1 VYGVAGFAGGTLRG
15 VAAERRFDSVGG
27 DSPNGVEETM
37 ADRNIEL
44 TRRKILAS
52 AGAVGAAG
60 VGAGLG
66 TSALFS
72 DEESFVNNE
81 ITAGTLDMVVD
92 WEEHYSYP
100 QLYGIEDPTSGLETT
115 MSEPDNPDEYTAFPP
130 GANDPILWVHDEDVD
145 AYMDAT
151 AIDAFPD
158 EDNDGAQD
166 EFDGEDA
173 CSVLPDLAGGDGGL
187 SDSMRTRR
195 DGVTEEGDPLIQLDD
210 VKPGDFGE
218 VTLSFHLC
226 DNPGYVWLNA
236 DNVGWA
242 ENGTNE
248 PEASASGEGERPEV
262 ELLDEIQTA
271 WWYDENCNNL
281 TDTSQGG
288 GDEVD
293 LVIVL
298 DESGSMDSGSGSAL
312 ESAKNGAKTLVDAV
326 GPDVRTS
333 LVTFDDQEDTGL
345 RANLAE
351 SNSDVKDAIDD
362 VPYNSSGSTAIGE
375 GIAVGQDHLQNGTG
389 ARSGAEKV
397 MVVLADGGENEGTDP
412 VGEASSAKNDG
423 TTIYSIAYTDGAD
436 EDLMEDISTNPTD
449 DGTIDDQDPYAYL
462 ADQADIGDV
471 FDDIGTSVSQGE
483 EIFFQGSLRRAVDA
497 LQYGAG
503 IPLDGDGGDDF
514 DEFSDPATADSRGCF
529 EATPETN
536 CIGFSWWVPPEVGNE
551 IQSDSVSFDLGF
563 YTEQCRNND
572 GSAGNA

>member
-1 VYGVAGFAGGTLRG
+1 MT
-15 VAAERRFDSVGG
+15 DH
-27 DSPNGVEETM
+27 
-37 ADRNIEL
+37 NIEL
-44 TRRKILAS
+44 SRRKILAS

-66 TSALFS
+66 TSALYS

-173 CSVLPDLAGGDGGL
+173 CSDLPDLAGGDGGL
-187 SDSMRTRR
+187 SDPMRTQM
-195 DGVTEEGDPLIQLDD
+195 DGVTEPGDPLIQLQD

-226 DNPGYVWLNA
+226 DNPGYVWLYA
-236 DNVGWA
+236 FNVIFDD
-242 ENGTNE
+242 NGTNE
-248 PEASASGEGERPEV
+248 PEESASGEGPGV
-262 ELLDEIQTA
+262 ELADEIQTA
-271 WWYDENCNNL
+271 WWYDDNCNNL

-362 VPYNSSGSTAIGE
+362 VPYNSGGSTAIGE

-389 ARSGAEKV
+389 ARSGADKV

-412 VGEASSAKNDG
+412 QGEASSAKTDG
-423 TTIYSIAYTDGAD
+423 TTMYSIAYTDGAD
-436 EDLMEDISTNPTD
+436 EDLMEDLSTNPTD

-483 EIFFQGSLRRAVDA
+483 EIFFQGSLRNA
-497 LQYGAG
+497 LLALFADG

-514 DEFSDPATADSRGCF
+514 DEINDDPDDESRGCF

-551 IQSDSVSFDLGF
+551 IQSDSVTFDMGF

-572 GSAGNA
+572 GSPEFA